1 MCKACSQVGF
11 PKEALDTPALWVD
24 LDIMERNIQ
33 VLADFF
39 RRSGVGWR
47 PHMKGI
53 KVPAIA
59 HKLLEAGAHGV
70 TCAKLGEAEVL
81 AAAGIRDILVANQ
94 VVGEQ
99 KVRRLVYL
107 RKTADVMV
115 AVDSLENAQEI
126 SRAAQEAGVQV
137 RVLVEVN
144 TGMNRCGVEPG
155 EAGVRFAGQV
165 AELPGLRFTGFMS
178 WEGHVVAIPDKEEKR
193 RVCTESV
200 GRLVRTAEMARQAG
214 LPVDIV
220 SCGGSGSYW
229 ITAGIPGVTEI
240 QAGGAVFTDVTY
252 RRWGVPLE
260 PSLFLL
266 TTIISRPTAR
276 RAVCDA
282 GRKAI
287 DNIVSTPEVVGVP
300 GARVGVLSAE
310 HGILEL
316 AGPEV
321 PLRVGDKIDL
331 IVGYGDLT
339 VYKHDYLYGVRNGI
353 VEVQWEVMP
362 RSALR

>member
-1 MCKACSQVGF
+1 MCKACSQVGVR
-11 PKEALDTPALWVD
+11 KDELDTPALWVD
-24 LDIMERNIQ
+24 LDIMERNIRR
-33 VLADFF
+33 LAEFF
-39 RRSGVGWR
+39 RQAGVGWR

-59 HKLLEAGAHGV
+59 HKLLQAGAHGV

-94 VVGEQ
+94 IVGPQ
-99 KVRRLVYL
+99 KVRRLIYL
-107 RKTADVMV
+107 QKQADVMV
-115 AVDSLENAQEI
+115 VVDSLENAREI
-126 SRAAQEAGVQV
+126 SAAAEEAGVRV

-155 EAGVRFAGQV
+155 EEGARFAGQV
-165 AELPGLRFTGFMS
+165 AALPGLRFAGFMS
-178 WEGHVVAIPDKEEKR
+178 WEGHVVAIPDPEEKR
-193 RVCTESV
+193 RICTASV
-200 GRLVRTAEMARQAG
+200 QQLVRTAEMARQAG
-214 LPVDIV
+214 LQVQIV

-229 ITAGIPGVTEI
+229 ITAHIPGVTEI

-266 TTIISRPTAR
+266 TTIISRPAAN

-287 DNIVSTPEVVGVP
+287 DNIVSTPEVVGADGV
-300 GARVGVLSAE
+300 RVALLSAE

-331 IVGYGDLT
+331 MVGYGDLT
-339 VYKHDYLYGVRNGI
+339 VYKHDFLYGVRNGI
-353 VEVQWEVMP
+353 VEAQWEVLP
-362 RSALR
+362 RSSLR